1 MPTCIGLNPSLF
13 SIFKT
18 WDSEARAWVRHVPK
32 PVEDVITQ
40 SPLETLFMDEP
51 MERTSKE
58 PSLPPTADG
67 EGVPRREV
75 KRGLEG

>member
-1 MPTCIGLNPSLF
+1 MGLSPSLF
-13 SIFKT
+13 SIFNT

-32 PVEDVITQ
+32 PVEEFITQ
-40 SPLETLFMDEP
+40 SPLETVFMDEP

-58 PSLPPTADG
+58 PSLPPTAEG

-75 KRGLEG
+75 KGGREG

>member
-1 MPTCIGLNPSLF
+1 VDFI
-13 SIFKT
+13 
-18 WDSEARAWVRHVPK
+18 
-32 PVEDVITQ
+32 ITQ
-40 SPLETLFMDEP
+40 SPLEALFMDEP

-75 KRGLEG
+75 KGGLEG